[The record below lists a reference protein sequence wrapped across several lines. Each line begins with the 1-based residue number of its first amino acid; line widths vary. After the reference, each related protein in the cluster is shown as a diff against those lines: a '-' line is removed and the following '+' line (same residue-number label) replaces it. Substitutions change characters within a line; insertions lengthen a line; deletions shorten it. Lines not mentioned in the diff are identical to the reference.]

1 MFQSWGVMV
10 GNVILEEVKDW
21 FTENK
26 LAEQTGQGQSSG
38 GQK

>member
-21 FTENK
+21 FAENK
-26 LAEQTGQGQSSG
+26 LAEQTGQGKDSG